1 MPAAFPFTQHR
12 ASPRSGVF
20 AANLTGA
27 VVLAAMFASPALAGG
42 GAHIVDDDAALP
54 AGVCHVETWLTLAG
68 HGGGLAV
75 AAPACTLAALPRLE
89 IAAAVQCGW
98 GEDAAT
104 TIARALKLNLR
115 SFEEVPVGVAVSAN
129 AVWNPADGQIKSFA
143 RNVPVSH
150 RINEK
155 LVVHA
160 NFGWIGQTGS
170 GDRHALFW
178 GAQAE
183 LTVARELVLMGKV
196 FGSDRGA
203 PGGQAG
209 LRWVTDRGR
218 IDVDLLAGHRINGAS
233 GNTLTFGVTIRR

>member
-1 MPAAFPFTQHR
+1 MPATFSFPQDQR
-12 ASPRSGVF
+12 SLRSGTST
-20 AANLTGA
+20 ACSTGA

-42 GAHIVDDDAALP
+42 GAHVVDDDATLP
-54 AGVCHVETWLTLAG
+54 AGVCHVETWLTFDG
-68 HGGGLAV
+68 NGGGLAV

-89 IAAAVQCGW
+89 IAAAVQRGW

-104 TIARALKLNLR
+104 TIAPALKLNLR
-115 SFEEVPVGVAVSAN
+115 SFEEVPVGLAISAT
-129 AVWNPADGQIKSFA
+129 AVWNPADGQIQSFA
-143 RNVPVSH
+143 LNVPVTH
-150 RINEK
+150 RVNEK

-160 NFGWIGQTGS
+160 NLGWTGQIEG

-183 LTVARELVLMGKV
+183 LTVARDLVLMGEV

-218 IDVDLLAGHRINGAS
+218 IDVDLLGGHRIDG
-233 GNTLTFGVTIRR
+233 GPGDTLTLGVTIRR

>member
-1 MPAAFPFTQHR
+1 
-12 ASPRSGVF
+12 
-20 AANLTGA
+20 
-27 VVLAAMFASPALAGG
+27 
-42 GAHIVDDDAALP
+42 
-54 AGVCHVETWLTLAG
+54 
-68 HGGGLAV
+68 
-75 AAPACTLAALPRLE
+75 
-89 IAAAVQCGW
+89 
-98 GEDAAT
+98 
-104 TIARALKLNLR
+104 
-115 SFEEVPVGVAVSAN
+115 VAVSAT
-129 AVWNPADGQIKSFA
+129 AVWAPADGQIQSFA
-143 RNVPVSH
+143 LNVPVSH

-160 NFGWIGQTGS
+160 NLGWTGQTGS

-183 LTVARELVLMGKV
+183 FAITPDLVLMGEV
-196 FGSDRGA
+196 FGSDRGP

>member
-1 MPAAFPFTQHR
+1 MLAVFPFTQHR
-12 ASPRSGVF
+12 TSLRAGVSV
-20 AANLTGA
+20 AGLTGA
-27 VVLAAMFASPALAGG
+27 AVLAAMLASPALAGG
-42 GAHIVDDDAALP
+42 GAHIVDDDATLP
-54 AGVCHVETWLTLAG
+54 AGVCHVETWLTFARD
-68 HGGGLAV
+68 GGGLAV
-75 AAPACTLAALPRLE
+75 AAPACTLAELPRLE
-89 IAAAVQCGW
+89 IAAAVQREW
-98 GEDAAT
+98 GEEGAT
-104 TIARALKLNLR
+104 TIAPALKLNLR
-115 SFEEVPVGVAVSAN
+115 SFEDVPVGVAVAAT
-129 AVWNPADGQIKSFA
+129 AVWNPADGQIQSFA
-143 RNVPVSH
+143 LNVPVSH
-150 RINEK
+150 RINER

-160 NFGWIGQTGS
+160 NLGWIGQTGS

-183 LTVARELVLMGKV
+183 LTVARELALMGEV